1 MELKKHPDL
10 ELRRDRPLFL
20 LIGFAF
26 SLIITLLL
34 FTYTS
39 YEEIEVYDMPILP
52 QSRDAEFVENTF
64 QNAYAPPP
72 PAPVL
77 SEQFEVVD
85 NQSNITPVTDPIKP
99 IEDPNN
105 NSDEGPDNGG
115 GGPAGDD
122 FVYDA
127 GLEEKVN
134 YRGGEDALSEFL
146 YTHLTYPS
154 NARSKHIEG
163 TIMVVFTVEKDGSV
177 SNVGTDGK
185 GNSELAL
192 EAVRVVKLSSGNWIP
207 GKMKKKQVRSI
218 CRMPI
223 VFKLSVDDF

>member
-10 ELRRDRPLFL
+10 ELRKDRPLFL

-39 YEEIEVYDMPILP
+39 YEEIEVYNMPILP

-72 PAPVL
+72 PAPSL
-77 SEQFEVVD
+77 SEQFEIVD
-85 NQSNITPVTDPIKP
+85 DQTNINPVTDPI
-99 IEDPNN
+99 DPVTDPQDNKDN
-105 NSDEGPDNGG
+105 GPDN

-134 YRGGEDALSEFL
+134 YRGGEDALSDFL
-146 YTHLTYPS
+146 YTNLAYPP

-163 TIMVVFTVEKDGSV
+163 TIMVVFTVERDGSV

-185 GNSELAL
+185 GNTELAL
-192 EAVRVVKLSSGNWIP
+192 EAVRVIKLSSGNWIP

>member
-10 ELRRDRPLFL
+10 ELRKDRPLFL

-39 YEEIEVYDMPILP
+39 YEEFEVYDMPILP

-64 QNAYAPPP
+64 QNSYAPPP
-72 PAPVL
+72 PSPTL

-85 NQSNITPVTDPIKP
+85 DQTNITPVTVPTDP
-99 IEDPNN
+99 IEDPNTN
-105 NSDEGPDNGG
+105 NSDNGPAN

-122 FVYDA
+122 FVYDS

-146 YTHLTYPS
+146 YTHLNYPS

-163 TIMVVFTVEKDGSV
+163 SIMVVFTVEKDGSV

-185 GNSELAL
+185 GNPELAL
-192 EAVRVVKLSSGNWIP
+192 EAVRVIKLSSGNWIP